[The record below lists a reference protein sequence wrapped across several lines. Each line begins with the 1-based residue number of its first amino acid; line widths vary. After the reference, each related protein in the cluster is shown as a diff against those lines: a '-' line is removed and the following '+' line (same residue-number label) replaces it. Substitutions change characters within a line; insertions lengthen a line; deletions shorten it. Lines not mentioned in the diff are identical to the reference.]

1 MLTVNAFPHKG
12 AQGGLLRR
20 ECDMEPDPA
29 AWVVHRH
36 VIEAFF
42 DDGETWSARAVP
54 TPLSDAQP
62 DALPRLPELVHDLG
76 RHESPLDG
84 VPVLASP
91 GALPSPGG
99 GPSPAL

>member
-1 MLTVNAFPHKG
+1 
-12 AQGGLLRR
+12 
-20 ECDMEPDPA
+20 MEPDLA

-36 VIEAFF
+36 VIDAHFE
-42 DDGETWSARAVP
+42 DGETWSAGGVRL
-54 TPLSDAQP
+54 PLS
-62 DALPRLPELVHDLG
+62 ALVPELLPELLPELVHDLG
-76 RHESPLDG
+76 RHESSLEG